1 MKTSNIAAVIGGIT
15 ATVNSQQAQRIMDII
30 NEGKVKY
37 TLRQSNGRPHD
48 ANGTSLQGYIDI
60 PFASIASKLGYP
72 TYTDGD
78 KTLAEWVIKGND
90 GTIATIYDYKNYGM
104 KKEQISKWHI
114 GGKSEKAVKL
124 IAEIFPGYNARK
136 A

>member
-15 ATVNSQQAQRIMDII
+15 STVNSQQAQRIMDII
-30 NEGKVKY
+30 NEDKVNY
-37 TLRQSNGRPHD
+37 TVRQSNGRPHD

-72 TYTDGD
+72 TYTDED
-78 KTLAEWVIKGND
+78 KTLAEWVIKGDD

-104 KKEQISKWHI
+104 RREQISEWHI
-114 GGKSEKAVKL
+114 GGESKKAVKL
-124 IAEIFPGYNARK
+124 IAGILPGYNARK